1 MLGFFVPGP
10 LEVTILLFF
19 PVVIAII
26 AGGVALFRAVSSSR
40 TPRSSSPNLSPC
52 PDCGHSVSIHA
63 SNCPQCGCPVDTDT
77 R

>member
-10 LEVTILLFF
+10 LELTILLFF

-26 AGGVALFRAVSSSR
+26 AGGVVLFRAVSSSR